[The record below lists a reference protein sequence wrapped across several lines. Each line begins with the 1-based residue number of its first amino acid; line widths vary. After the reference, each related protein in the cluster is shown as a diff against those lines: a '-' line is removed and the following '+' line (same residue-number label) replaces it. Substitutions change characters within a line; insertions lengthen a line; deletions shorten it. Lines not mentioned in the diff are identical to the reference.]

1 MPVVTVLVD
10 TYNHERF
17 IEEALLSV
25 FAQDFPHSQIEI
37 LVVDDGSSDRTPEIV
52 RRFDSRVRLIRKAN
66 GGQASAFNVGI
77 PESRG
82 RIIAFLDGDDW
93 WAPTKLSRIVEHF
106 EGNPQIGVVGH
117 GIYQVDS
124 VAGRILK
131 TVPPAADDISF
142 STGAGAACFRE
153 MMCFFGTSRLAIRS
167 EIARAVVP
175 IPESIVI
182 EADEFLAI
190 MSIVR
195 SKAALLCDPLTFY
208 RLHEDNLY
216 QMRGDDRQ
224 KRERL
229 YLSISSLAEALS
241 TRLTVLDIGS
251 EQMRW
256 LVLPLQLQA
265 QKLKLA
271 LVGGMPWETFQA
283 ERSERKVNYASRS
296 FAYRLFEFCSLGLTL
311 ILPPRRYYQLRHWY
325 SSSGLRRLRSALGD
339 PVPSSRVSTFEGD
352 THLAGSDP
360 TRRPNKD
367 QREKLQQ
374 TALGPEA

>member
-1 MPVVTVLVD
+1 VTTPVVTVLVD

-106 EGNPQIGVVGH
+106 EENPQIGVVGH
-117 GIYQVDS
+117 GIYQVDIVS
-124 VAGRILK
+124 GRILK

-175 IPESIVI
+175 IPESLVI

-190 MSIVR
+190 MSIVQ
-195 SKAALLCDPLTFY
+195 SKAGLLCDPLTFY

-216 QMRGDDRQ
+216 QMRGDDSK

-229 YLSISSLAEALS
+229 YLSISALADALS
-241 TRLTVLDIGS
+241 TRLTTAEIGA

-256 LVLPLQLQA
+256 LVRPLQLQA
-265 QKLKLA
+265 KKLKLA
-271 LVGGMPWETFQA
+271 LMGGMPWETFQA
-283 ERSERKVNYASRS
+283 EKAERRVNYASRT
-296 FAYRLFEFCSLGLTL
+296 FAYRIFEWCSLGLTL
-311 ILPPRRYYQLRHWY
+311 IMPPRRYYQFRSWY
-325 SSSGLRRLRSALGD
+325 GASRLRKIRGVLGE
-339 PVPSSRVSTFEGD
+339 PVPSSRVVTD
-352 THLAGSDP
+352 GSSVDRI
-360 TRRPNKD
+360 TGEHR
-367 QREKLQQ
+367 
-374 TALGPEA
+374 

>member
-1 MPVVTVLVD
+1 MTIPVVTVLVD

-17 IEEALLSV
+17 IEEALSSV
-25 FAQDFPHSQIEI
+25 FAQDFPHTEMEV

-52 RRFDSRVRLIRKAN
+52 RRFGSRVRLIQKAN

-77 PESRG
+77 SESRG

-93 WAPTKLSRIVEHF
+93 WDPAKLSRIVNHF
-106 EGNPQIGVVGH
+106 EEHSEIGVVGH

-124 VAGRILK
+124 VAGRIVK

-142 STGAGAACFRE
+142 RTGAGAACFRD

-167 EIARAVVP
+167 EIARAVLP

-182 EADEFLAI
+182 EADEYLAI
-190 MSIVR
+190 LSIVR

-216 QMRGDDRQ
+216 QMRGDDSK

-229 YLSISSLAEALS
+229 YLSIRALADALS
-241 TRLTVLDIGS
+241 TRLTAAEIGA

-256 LVLPLQLQA
+256 LVRPLQLQA
-265 QKLKLA
+265 KKLKLA
-271 LVGGMPWETFQA
+271 LMGGMPWETFQA
-283 ERSERKVNYASRS
+283 ERAERQVNYASRT
-296 FAYRLFEFCSLGLTL
+296 FAYRIFEWCSLGLTL
-311 ILPPRRYYQLRHWY
+311 IMPPRRYYQLRSWY
-325 SSSGLRRLRSALGD
+325 GASRLRKVRGVLGE
-339 PVPSSRVSTFEGD
+339 PVASSRVVTDESSADRITGEY
-352 THLAGSDP
+352 
-360 TRRPNKD
+360 R
-367 QREKLQQ
+367 
-374 TALGPEA
+374 